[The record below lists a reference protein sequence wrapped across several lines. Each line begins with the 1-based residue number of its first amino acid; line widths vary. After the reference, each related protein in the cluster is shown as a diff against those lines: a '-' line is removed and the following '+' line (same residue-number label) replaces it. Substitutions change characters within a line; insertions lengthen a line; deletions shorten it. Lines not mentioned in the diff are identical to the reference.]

1 MLEKRKDD
9 SESIQKF
16 QGMLMAA
23 VIGGLLLFI
32 APVLV
37 VYITGV
43 DLVDA
48 DGDPITNADGD
59 PLTAEQALFALPDQ
73 GNLPPEFATKV
84 NSIFELVIW
93 VARVVVVLFIVMAVI
108 MLQMPR
114 QTYLPAIPQKQ
125 PALISKPAVPQ

>member
-23 VIGGLLLFI
+23 IIGGLLLFI

-43 DLVDA
+43 DLVDSE
-48 DGDPITNADGD
+48 GKT
-59 PLTAEQALFALPDQ
+59 LTAEQALFALPDE
-73 GNLPPEFATKV
+73 GNLPPEFADKV

-93 VARVVVVLFIVMAVI
+93 VARVIVVLFIVMAVI

-114 QTYLPAIPQKQ
+114 QTYAPAIQQKQ
-125 PALISKPAVPQ
+125 PATISKPAVQQ

>member
-9 SESIQKF
+9 SESVQKF

-43 DLVDA
+43 ALVDEE
-48 DGDPITNADGD
+48 GKE
-59 PLTAEQALFALPDQ
+59 LTAEQALFALPDE
-73 GNLPPEFATKV
+73 GNLPPEFADKV
-84 NSIFELVIW
+84 NSIFNLVLWI
-93 VARVVVVLFIVMAVI
+93 ARVIVVLFIVMAVI
-108 MLQMPR
+108 MLRMPR
-114 QTYLPAIPQKQ
+114 QIHAPAIPQKQ
-125 PALISKPAVPQ
+125 PALISKPAVQQ

>member
-23 VIGGLLLFI
+23 IIGGLLLFI

-43 DLVDA
+43 DLVDS
-48 DGDPITNADGD
+48 DGKT
-59 PLTAEQALFALPDQ
+59 LTAEQALFALPDE
-73 GNLPPEFATKV
+73 GNLPPEFADKV
-84 NSIFELVIW
+84 NSIFDLVLW
-93 VARVVVVLFIVMAVI
+93 VARVIVVLFIVMAVI

-114 QTYLPAIPQKQ
+114 QTYLPATQQKQ